1 MKKDSSKILTLI
13 CFGTIVLSMFLPFYE
28 GPKKGLIGE
37 DSFIIEE
44 IYYSQDFR
52 LRMWVFNGFGSLFAI
67 VNLVMAFVFVLSRFF
82 FPKSLLTAILT
93 TCVFVIS
100 LVLLMVST
108 SDKIQT
114 APLPDEML
122 YGFYLMLISQVIL
135 IAQSFTKAIT
145 EPPKDRRS
153 NSDILDF

>member
-1 MKKDSSKILTLI
+1 MKKDHSKILTLI
-13 CFGTIVLSMFLPFYE
+13 CFGIIVLSLFLPFFE
-28 GPKKGLIGE
+28 GPKKGLIPE
-37 DSFIIEE
+37 DSFIVFEV
-44 IYYSQDFR
+44 YYSRDFG
-52 LRMWVFNGFGSLFAI
+52 LEIWVFNGFGSLFAI
-67 VNLVMAFVFVLSRFF
+67 VNAIVAFVFVLSRFF

-100 LVLLMVST
+100 LVLLMIST
-108 SDKIQT
+108 SEKFQT

-145 EPPKDRRS
+145 EPPKERTHNPDL
-153 NSDILDF
+153 LDF